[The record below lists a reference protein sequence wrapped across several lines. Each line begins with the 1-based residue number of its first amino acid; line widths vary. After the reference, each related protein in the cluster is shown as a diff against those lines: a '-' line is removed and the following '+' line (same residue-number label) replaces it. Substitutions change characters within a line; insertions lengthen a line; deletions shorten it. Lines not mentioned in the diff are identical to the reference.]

1 MIISFKET
9 RKFPILRGW
18 SPYSI
23 LLYSISIK
31 YPVTNIQHQQGRR
44 QWQPTPVFLPG
55 ESQGQRSPVG
65 CCPWVRTELDMTE
78 ATQQQQQQQL
88 VDFRFP
94 RLNLIYKKV
103 SLQQHQMT
111 FICFFPLQF
120 IAMPLN
126 VFLKNLSHSFTDLF
140 WKAQKMLPNGHQDHL
155 LGY

>member
-1 MIISFKET
+1 MTISFKET

-23 LLYSISIK
+23 PLYNISIK
-31 YPVTNIQHQQGRR
+31 YPVTNIQHQQGRTKR
-44 QWQPTPVFLPG
+44 QPTPVFLPG

-65 CCPWVRTELDMTE
+65 CHPWGRTELDTTE
-78 ATQQQQQQQL
+78 VTQQQQQQQL

-103 SLQQHQMT
+103 SLQQHQII

-140 WKAQKMLPNGHQDHL
+140 
-155 LGY
+155 